1 MPLSV
6 AAWAGWTAL
15 TLLWAGPQAE
25 TEDPQASVAET
36 KTPARA
42 GVRASIDEGFWID
55 SADRRFSLGFG
66 FFGQGRH
73 TTQIGEDP
81 SRGFMLTRAR
91 PVTQARLWDGLVS
104 LFVQPE
110 LAGSASLLDADVVV
124 DVHPAFKLDLGEY
137 RPYASRAFRIGLPMT
152 TILDRGP
159 VNDAFRVDR
168 DLGITVFGLPF
179 DGRLEYYFGAFNGDG
194 RNVIRNAD
202 GQMLYTARVVAA
214 PLGAM
219 PYTQTRYL
227 GDERDLRLAI
237 GLNGFTNIRP
247 DTEDVVDPITGE
259 TTTLELADQR
269 IVGASADFA
278 ASVSI
283 VGIEAEGFWRRGYRP
298 DRTDTYAWGSYGMVS
313 VLAMPKRRDVGMRV
327 GAMRRESD
335 AEAFMP
341 LEPGLGLYLYGNHA
355 KLQFRY
361 KCDIV
366 PGDETCQRHEMTGQ
380 LNLMF

>member
-1 MPLSV
+1 MPLPV
-6 AAWAGWTAL
+6 AAWAIGTAL
-15 TLLWAGPQAE
+15 TLSWASPQAE
-25 TEDPQASVAET
+25 TEDGSPTVAAA
-36 KTPARA
+36 PPRA
-42 GVRASIDEGFWID
+42 GVRASVDEGFWID

-66 FFGQGRH
+66 FFAQGRH

-81 SRGFMLTRAR
+81 SRGFQLTRIR
-91 PVTQARLWDGLVS
+91 PVTQARLWDGLVA
-104 LFVQPE
+104 LFMQPE
-110 LAGSASLLDADVVV
+110 LAGSASLLDADVVL
-124 DVHPAFKLDLGEY
+124 DIHPAFKLDLGQF
-137 RPYASRAFRIGLPMT
+137 RPYASRGFRIGLPFT
-152 TILDRGP
+152 TIIDRGP

-194 RNVIRNAD
+194 RNVVRNGD

-219 PYTQTRYL
+219 PYSQTRYL
-227 GDERDLRLAI
+227 GAERDLRLAI
-237 GLNGFTNIRP
+237 GLNGYTNIRP
-247 DTEDVVDPITGE
+247 DTEDVVDPLTGE
-259 TTTLELADQR
+259 TTTLELTDQR

-298 DRTDTYAWGSYGMVS
+298 DRADTLAWGTYGAVS
-313 VLAMPKRRDVGMRV
+313 VLAIPKRLDVGMRV

-335 AEAFMP
+335 PDPFMP
-341 LEPGLGLYLYGNHA
+341 LEPGLGLYLYENHA

-361 KCDIV
+361 TCDVV
-366 PGDETCQRHEMTGQ
+366 PGDSTCQRHEMTGQ